1 MSEVGRLAGLAGAA
15 VGLVAMG
22 AAAGNLAE
30 RRLLGRS
37 PRTGEAAV
45 VPLGSLRGAEHEVKA
60 EDGLSLHV
68 EIDEPDAAPG
78 RAGLTVVFVHGY
90 ALNLDSWHFQ
100 RLAMRGR
107 HRLVFYDQRSHG
119 RSERST
125 REASTIGQLGADLR
139 TVIDEVAPDERVA
152 LIGHSM
158 GGMTI
163 LALAAVAPELFA
175 GRVAAVGL
183 IGSSAGELGDVPL
196 GLPGLPGR
204 LLRRLAPGLI
214 AVAAR
219 APQLAESGRRT
230 GSDLGYLLTARYAF
244 GGEVDPELVDFTDA
258 MLSAT
263 PVGVV
268 ADFFPDF
275 AQHDR
280 YAALSVLREVPTLVV
295 CGTRDL
301 ITPIEHSRLLA
312 DRLPSAELLELEGAG
327 HLAILERASEVNR
340 GLESLLRHA
349 EADTPR

>member
-1 MSEVGRLAGLAGAA
+1 MSELGRLAGLAGAA

-30 RRLLGRS
+30 RRLLGRAA
-37 PRTGEAAV
+37 RTGDTAA
-45 VPLGSLRGAEHEVKA
+45 VPLGSLRGTEYQVKA
-60 EDGLSLHV
+60 DDGLSLHV
-68 EIDEPDAAPG
+68 EIDEPDAPRAD
-78 RAGLTVVFVHGY
+78 AGLTVIFVHGY
-90 ALNLDSWHFQ
+90 ALNLDSWHYQ
-100 RLAMRGR
+100 RQAMRGR
-107 HRLVFYDQRSHG
+107 RRLVFYDQRSHG

-125 REASTIGQLGADLR
+125 SQASTIDQLGADLYR
-139 TVIDEVAPDERVA
+139 VIEEVGSDGRVA
-152 LIGHSM
+152 LVGHSM

-163 LALAAVAPELFA
+163 LALASGAPELFA

-183 IGSSAGELGDVPL
+183 IGTSAGELGDVPL

-204 LLRRLAPGLI
+204 LLRRLAPGIL

-230 GSDLGYLLTARYAF
+230 GSDLGYLLAARYAF
-244 GGEVDPELVDFTDA
+244 GGEVDPELVDFADA
-258 MLSAT
+258 MLSST

-280 YAALSVLREVPTLVV
+280 YAALPVLRDVPTLVV
-295 CGTRDL
+295 CGTKDL
-301 ITPIEHSRLLA
+301 ITPIEHSRLLV
-312 DRLPSAELLELEGAG
+312 DRVPSAELLELEGAG
-327 HLAILERASEVNR
+327 HLAILERPSQVNR

-349 EADTPR
+349 EADAPR